1 MHIDLNLKLS
11 VNSLRTR
18 FLKSRGLQAVIM
30 SKLCDAIVTT
40 NYKSLCQVSQ
50 RYC

>member
-11 VNSLRTR
+11 INSLRTR
-18 FLKSRGLQAVIM
+18 FLKSRELQAVMMI
-30 SKLCDAIVTT
+30 KLCDAIVTAS
-40 NYKSLCQVSQ
+40 YKSLCQVSQ